1 MDGIDIVFSLLG
13 WTSQSEHDYLVHPCF
28 SYAVQNCKFSPGIL
42 KYSFPF
48 FYRFLSQAHVQGT
61 ERFSCHWFVGLC
73 WCWLSISILFCVS
86 LNCSSFL
93 CFSAWRESIMHLP
106 YFFLIFCDLLQ
117 EIKEQTHH
125 WFIKTSTS
133 TGYISRTI
141 CEYWIAGH
149 WTWLYRLP
157 QEVIYLSKNQRD
169 SSWTDDIVR
178 LLGPITLKLYWHC
191 YVYCSQGLGF
201 QTFECSCTHPSSAK
215 PAVNNYFQLGLS
227 CPVQVLLWSFKN
239 NFST

>member
-73 WCWLSISILFCVS
+73 WCWLSISILFC
-86 LNCSSFL
+86 
-93 CFSAWRESIMHLP
+93 
-106 YFFLIFCDLLQ
+106 

-125 WFIKTSTS
+125 WFIKASTS